1 LVEHLKNFKV
11 EKVSCGKNFTVA
23 IAMTPEQQLIAQQK
37 RESRIQTTHVYSWGR
52 NDFGQLG
59 HQQ

>member
-1 LVEHLKNFKV
+1 MKNLIDRRIQQQQQLL
-11 EKVSCGKNFTVA
+11 A
-23 IAMTPEQQLIAQQK
+23 QHQLAQQQLIAQQK